1 MPEPMPLVRGTLD
14 ILVLKTL
21 SWGPMHGLEIIT
33 WLERQSGGR
42 LNIDDSALL
51 QAFHR
56 MEERGLVAS
65 SWGQTENKRRARY
78 YRVTTKGRSHLK
90 TETEKLAEYTATLT
104 SILSVRSAVRPT

>member
-14 ILVLKTL
+14 VLVLKTL
-21 SWGPMHGLEIIT
+21 SWGPMHSFEIIA
-33 WLERQSGGR
+33 WLEDRSDGR

-65 SWGQTENKRRARY
+65 DWKLTPNNRRARY
-78 YRVTTKGRSHLK
+78 YSITDDGRAYLDAETAK
-90 TETEKLAEYTATLT
+90 LATYTETLTAILATT
-104 SILSVRSAVRPT
+104 STRGA